1 MNNADQPAFP
11 CMQDGEYKYGLTK
24 RELAA
29 FMAMQGMM
37 SDAAILKAAYDD
49 GNGDPSG
56 HITETAYAIADA
68 MLEELEK
75 ANKQSPLTKEEVSD
89 FNERFGYFEYGDAQG
104 GKSRAFVKAIEEKHG
119 IHQSP

>member
-1 MNNADQPAFP
+1 MTTDKLL
-11 CMQDGEYKYGLTK
+11 ELLKETK
-24 RELAA
+24 EDCLVRKECYYT
-29 FMAMQGMM
+29 
-37 SDAAILKAAYDD
+37 IL
-49 GNGDPSG
+49 SL
-56 HITETAYAIADA
+56 
-68 MLEELEK
+68 LEELEK